1 MKDAAAKSSRFSLL
15 YAFVVF
21 LASIVFRIFMPIK
34 YHYPERANLDAPY
47 IVIGNHLS
55 MLDPIIVGYAC
66 RKYQVRFL
74 GKDDL
79 TKNPILRFLFNRIH
93 MIPVSRYNTDMK
105 ALRESLQ
112 VLKQGHVLC
121 IFPEGT
127 RYRDGVME
135 DMEGGVAMIA
145 LQSGVPILPAYIQEK
160 PRLFRTT
167 HCYFGEVFTVS
178 DLKAKGITK
187 DTAQQVLARIREIY
201 RKLVQDGA
209 QTQA

>member
-1 MKDAAAKSSRFSLL
+1 MKDSAAKPARFSLL
-15 YAFVVF
+15 YTFVVF
-21 LASIVFRIFMPIK
+21 LAGILFRTLMPIK
-34 YHYPERANLDAPY
+34 YHFPERAKLDAPY

-55 MLDPIIVGYAC
+55 MLDPIIVGFAC
-66 RKYQVRFL
+66 RKYQIRFL

-79 TKNPILRFLFNRIH
+79 TKNPILRFLFGRIH

-105 ALRESLQ
+105 ALRMSLKA
-112 VLKQGHVLC
+112 LKEGHVLG

-127 RYRDGVME
+127 RFRQGVME

-160 PRLFRTT
+160 PRLFHTT

-178 DLKAKGITK
+178 DLKAKGTHK
-187 DTAQQVLARIREIY
+187 DTAQEVLARIRDIY